1 MINEPKIG
9 VGKVLLHSCCAPCTI
24 YPQKVLRDAG
34 WDIIGYFYNPNIHP
48 FTEFEKRLT
57 AVRDYY
63 QEIDL
68 PLIIDA
74 SYDVEAFLRRVL
86 SAGDVRCNE
95 CYRMRLNATAV
106 RAKKI
111 GAGSFT
117 STLFYSRY
125 QDHEVLNKI
134 AGEVSD
140 AVGIDFLYIDF
151 RTGWEEGQRVS
162 RETGI
167 YRQKYCGCIIS
178 EQERYKKKISRLK
191 EFYEGEPQDQ
201 KISIEK

>member
-1 MINEPKIG
+1 MDKESKRG
-9 VGKVLLHSCCAPCTI
+9 TGRVLIHSCCAPCTI
-24 YPQKVLRDAG
+24 YPQKMLKDAG
-34 WDIIGYFYNPNIHP
+34 WDVTGYFYNPNIHP
-48 FTEFEKRLT
+48 FTEFERRLS

-63 QEIDL
+63 QKIDL

-86 SAGDVRCNE
+86 PVGDVRCNE
-95 CYRMRLNATAV
+95 CYRMRLGEAAV
-106 RAKKI
+106 RAKEI
-111 GAGSFT
+111 GADRFT

-125 QDHEVLNKI
+125 QDHEVLNEI

-140 AVGIDFLYIDF
+140 AVGIDFLYVDF
-151 RTGWEEGQRVS
+151 RPGWDEGQRIS

-178 EQERYKKKISRLK
+178 EEERYKKKMSKLK
-191 EFYEGEPQDQ
+191 GFYEKESQDQ
-201 KISIEK
+201 KIYIEK